1 MIMAIRMLPSF
12 IKPPHLHFKH
22 LFSTLSMAAIAVQ
35 LSGCSMM
42 TAAGPSARAVNRADH
57 REIANANIL
66 VVDVTDAVARRII
79 ASSALSSF
87 SETFGDASP
96 VGTIVGSGDV
106 LEVMIWEAPPA
117 TLFGSAAGDAQFGTS
132 ITTARGTTLP
142 QQMVNGNGQIV
153 VPFVGAVRATG
164 RTLEQI
170 SSDIASRLHGIAH
183 RPQVIVRLAGNATET
198 VTVVGD
204 IANNTRV
211 PLTAKGERL
220 LDILASAGGVKQPV
234 GKTTIRIT
242 RGTQVATLPLETVIR
257 DPKQNIRLQP
267 NDVVTALFQPYSFTA
282 LGATGANAEV
292 PFEGTGINLSQAMGR
307 IGGLQDLRANVRGV
321 FLFRLE
327 DPNALDPEIRHGVQ
341 TTPDG
346 RIPVIYK
353 VDMKDPATF
362 FIAQGFPIQNHDVI
376 YVSNAPLA
384 DIQKFVNVISST
396 IFPIATAVTVLR

>member
-12 IKPPHLHFKH
+12 FKRPRQHFKH
-22 LFSTLSMAAIAVQ
+22 LLSTLSMAAVAVQ

-42 TAAGPSARAVNRADH
+42 TAAGPSARAINRSDH
-57 REIANANIL
+57 REIENANIL

-79 ASSALSSF
+79 ASKASSSF
-87 SETFGDASP
+87 SETFGDAPP

-117 TLFGSAAGDAQFGTS
+117 TLFGSAVGDARFGASTS
-132 ITTARGTTLP
+132 TARGTTLP
-142 QQMVNGNGQIV
+142 QQMVNGSGQII
-153 VPFVGAVRATG
+153 VPFIGAVRAAG

-170 SSDIASRLHGIAH
+170 GSEIASRLNGIAH
-183 RPQVIVRLAGNATET
+183 QPQVIVGLAGNATET

-234 GKTTIRIT
+234 GKTTIRVT
-242 RGTQVATLPLETVIR
+242 RGTQVATLPLESVIR
-257 DPKQNIRLQP
+257 DPKQNIRLRP

-292 PFEGTGINLSQAMGR
+292 SFEGTGISLSQALGR

-327 DPNALDPEIRHGVQ
+327 EPNALDPEIRSGAQ

-362 FIAQGFPIQNHDVI
+362 FIAQGFPIRNHDVI

-396 IFPIATAVTVLR
+396 IFPIATTATVLR